1 VTLVPT
7 SRLVRAVN
15 ERITGGRSV
24 PVLAFRGYGG
34 VITHPRAVGEY
45 VVARLRKGDML
56 AYQPRNGVY
65 MVACTGPMREGQADS
80 DVVFDGAARRI
91 RRALREAV
99 GAPFAGVW
107 RRILRR
113 TTAPALSEAL
123 DVELTAH
130 VERHRALAQ
139 IAHELR
145 SPLCSIRGYLELLE
159 ACGAGSNERMYVE
172 TARAETLRLG
182 RMLDGMV
189 EFSLLEGGAG
199 SETVSCDV
207 SAAIERAVA
216 VLRPRAMR
224 RGVDVRIAARTRRVA
239 RVASDDCVRATTNV
253 LDNAINAGARRVIL
267 ASIFRNGVVGVTIDD
282 DGPGVRAAERKAIFA
297 YGHRGK
303 AAANYY
309 GSGFGLAAVQA
320 IVRSCGGT
328 VSAARSPLGGARFT
342 LRFRSIGRVEKRP
355 R

>member
-1 VTLVPT
+1 VTVVPT
-7 SRLVRAVN
+7 GQLVRAVN
-15 ERITGGRSV
+15 QRIIGGRSV
-24 PVLAFRGYGG
+24 PVLAFRSYGG
-34 VITHPRAVGEY
+34 VITHRQAVDEY

-56 AYQPRNGVY
+56 AYQPRNSVY
-65 MVACTGPMREGQADS
+65 MVACTGPMRESQIDS

-91 RRALREAV
+91 RRSFRDAA

-107 RRILRR
+107 RRILRP

-159 ACGAGSNERMYVE
+159 GCGAGSNERTYVE

-189 EFSLLEGGAG
+189 EFSLFGGGTGCEA
-199 SETVSCDV
+199 VSCDV

-216 VLRPRAMR
+216 ALRPCAMR
-224 RGVDVRIAARTRRVA
+224 KGVDVRIAARTRSVA
-239 RVASDDCVRATTNV
+239 RVAADDCVRATTNV
-253 LDNAINAGARRVIL
+253 LDNAFNAGAHRVVVFSTCRRGTV
-267 ASIFRNGVVGVTIDD
+267 AVTVDD
-282 DGPGVRAAERKAIFA
+282 DGPGVPVAERESIFA
-297 YGHRGK
+297 CGQRGS
-303 AAANYY
+303 AAANYS
-309 GSGFGLAAVQA
+309 GSGFGLASVRT

-328 VSAARSPLGGARFT
+328 VWATRSPLGGARFS
-342 LRFRSIGRVEKRP
+342 LRFQRC
-355 R
+355 